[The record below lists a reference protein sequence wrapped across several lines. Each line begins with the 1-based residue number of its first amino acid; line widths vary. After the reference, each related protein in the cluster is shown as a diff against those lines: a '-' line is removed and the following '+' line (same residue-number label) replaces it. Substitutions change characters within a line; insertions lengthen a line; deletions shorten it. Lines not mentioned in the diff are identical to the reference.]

1 MMEKAITSEKQQN
14 TRRSSQMIS
23 AIIAE
28 YKKGQ
33 RTVKEFCSDKG
44 INTGT
49 FYCWLSKQRVNH
61 KHPNTSPAFV
71 PVKIKEEH
79 LQENVFAEYKGL
91 KFYQPMSVEFFKALI
106 D

>member
-1 MMEKAITSEKQQN
+1 MEKSPTSEKQQN
-14 TRRSSQMIS
+14 ARPSSQTIS

-49 FYCWLSKQRVNH
+49 FYCWLSKQRKNN
-61 KHPNTSPAFV
+61 KPPKLSPAFV
-71 PVKIKEEH
+71 SVKIKEEQP
-79 LQENVFAEYKGL
+79 QENVFAEYKGL
-91 KFYQPMSVEFFKALI
+91 KFYQPMSAEFFKALI
-106 D
+106 G

>member
-1 MMEKAITSEKQQN
+1 MEKAITSEKQQN
-14 TRRSSQMIS
+14 ARHSSQTIS

-49 FYCWLSKQRVNH
+49 FYCWLSKQRKSN
-61 KHPNTSPAFV
+61 KLPNSSPAFV
-71 PVKIKEEH
+71 SVKIKEEQSH
-79 LQENVFAEYKGL
+79 ENVFAEYKGL

-106 D
+106 G

>member
-1 MMEKAITSEKQQN
+1 MEKATISEKQQN
-14 TRRSSQMIS
+14 ARHSSQTIS

-49 FYCWLSKQRVNH
+49 FYCWLSKQRKNN
-61 KHPNTSPAFV
+61 KLPNSSPAFV
-71 PVKIKEEH
+71 SVKIKEE
-79 LQENVFAEYKGL
+79 QPPENVFAEYKGL

-106 D
+106 G

>member
-1 MMEKAITSEKQQN
+1 MEKAIISGSQQN
-14 TRRSSQMIS
+14 ARRSSQTIS

-49 FYCWLSKQRVNH
+49 FMATRM
-61 KHPNTSPAFV
+61 
-71 PVKIKEEH
+71 
-79 LQENVFAEYKGL
+79 
-91 KFYQPMSVEFFKALI
+91 MSMMSNI
-106 D
+106 PG

>member
-1 MMEKAITSEKQQN
+1 MEQIITSKKQQN
-14 TRRSSQMIS
+14 ARHSSETIS

-49 FYCWLSKQRVNH
+49 FYCWLSKQRKNN
-61 KHPNTSPAFV
+61 KPSKSSPAFV
-71 PVKIKEEH
+71 SVKIKEE
-79 LQENVFAEYKGL
+79 LFQEIVFAEYKGL
-91 KFYQPMSVEFFKALI
+91 KFYQPMGVEFFKALI
-106 D
+106 G

>member
-1 MMEKAITSEKQQN
+1 MKSEKQQN
-14 TRRSSQMIS
+14 TRHSTETIS

-49 FYCWLSKQRVNH
+49 FYCWLSKQRNNN
-61 KHPNTSPAFV
+61 KLPNSSPAFV
-71 PVKIKEEH
+71 SVKIKKEE
-79 LQENVFAEYKGL
+79 QPPENVFAEYKGL

-106 D
+106 G

>member
-1 MMEKAITSEKQQN
+1 MEKVITSEKQQN
-14 TRRSSQMIS
+14 VRHSNQMIS

-49 FYCWLSKQRVNH
+49 FYCWLSKQRKDSIPSN
-61 KHPNTSPAFV
+61 PNPTFV
-71 PVKIKEEH
+71 SVKIKEEPSH
-79 LQENVFAEYKGL
+79 ENVFAEYKGL

-106 D
+106 G